1 MDSWCGYVSII
12 GTNESISNEEKAKL
26 AKVENYS
33 IPLVT
38 KSRPMKSQRNIKELQ
53 FLCKSKATGLD
64 NISAKLLREWPDR
77 ISNSLT
83 TIFNKFIQKGVFPD
97 KWKNARVTPLYKIQ
111 YNTIQSL

>member
-83 TIFNKFIQKGVFPD
+83 TIFNKFIQKVSSQI
-97 KWKNARVTPLYKIQ
+97 NARMPGLRLFIK